1 MNTPSKNP
9 SRSDSAIP
17 HSEFRIPNSARSP
30 FHIPNSAGD
39 GTEVDLPALIA
50 LRQEA
55 KHLDI
60 APRGK
65 VLATR
70 SGGHL
75 SRFRGR
81 GMEFDE
87 SRIYQPGD
95 DPRNM
100 DWRVTARTTRPHVKL
115 FREERER
122 PVWLLVDMGP
132 AMRFGTRVAFKSVIA
147 ARAAALLAWAAAD
160 RGDRVGGLVFDESRH
175 FERRPAARTRG
186 LLPLLNALSDLS
198 KPPSNNGEFGMRNAE
213 FRSAFGATSS
223 TKEPSR
229 SDSTIPH
236 SELRIPNSQGGH
248 PSLSAAA
255 RHLVHLVRPGSLLFL
270 LSDFAG
276 LTRADGAW
284 LARLSAG
291 SELVLVQ
298 VYDPLEAAP
307 PPPGRYAV
315 TDGRRR
321 GLVDTAA
328 EAQRA
333 AWYQRFSDRVSL
345 LEELGLHHHS
355 HLIALGT
362 HQPVGDS
369 LSLGLAPRRRRSGGI
384 R

>member
-1 MNTPSKNP
+1 MLP
-9 SRSDSAIP
+9 A
-17 HSEFRIPNSARSP
+17 ARQVP
-30 FHIPNSAGD
+30 GD
-39 GTEVDLPALIA
+39 GVRVDLAGLIA

-55 KHLDI
+55 RRLDI

-87 SRIYQPGD
+87 SRVYQPGD

-100 DWRVTARTTRPHVKL
+100 DWRVTARSGRPHVKL

-122 PVWLLVDMGP
+122 PVWLLVDIG
-132 AMRFGTRVAFKSVIA
+132 ASMRFGTRVAFKSVIA
-147 ARAAALLAWAAAD
+147 ARAAALLAWAAVD
-160 RGDRVGGLVFDESRH
+160 RGDRVGGLVFDETRH

-186 LLPLLNALSDLS
+186 LLPLLKALSEDPL
-198 KPPSNNGEFGMRNAE
+198 PGE
-213 FRSAFGATSS
+213 
-223 TKEPSR
+223 
-229 SDSTIPH
+229 D
-236 SELRIPNSQGGH
+236 GGH

-255 RHLVHLVRPGSLLFL
+255 EHLRHLVRPGSLVFL
-270 LSDFAG
+270 ISDFAG
-276 LTRADGAW
+276 VSEADGAW
-284 LARLSAG
+284 LARLGAG
-291 SELVLVQ
+291 SEVVLVQ
-298 VYDPLEAAP
+298 IYDPLEAAP

-328 EAQRA
+328 EAQRT

-345 LEELGLHHHS
+345 LERLSLRHLA

-362 HQPVGDS
+362 DQPVGDA
-369 LSLGLAPRRRRSGGI
+369 LTQGLRPRRLTSGGI